1 MIGVI
6 PNIAAVLKAIGV
18 LGTILLVALAIG
30 LKVDSNSTTCYSW
43 DDQKLLKER
52 RVRNGLWGDKCIK
65 AAIFTLVL
73 GVLSGLF
80 PTKET
85 MYLMVGAYG
94 VEKMIENPVATDL
107 ASDGVDVLKQ
117 LMARAK
123 KELAEDEPK
132 ESNYARCERYE

>member
-1 MIGVI
+1 MSLVLIVYLIGVI
-6 PNIAAVLKAIGV
+6 PSIAVGLNAVGV
-18 LGTILLVALAIG
+18 LGTISLGALATG
-30 LKVDSNSTTCYSW
+30 LKIDSNSTSCYSW

-52 RVRNGLWGDKCIK
+52 RVRNGLLGDKCIK

-73 GVLSGLF
+73 GLLSGLF

-85 MYLMVGAYG
+85 MYLMVAAYG
-94 VEKMIENPVATDL
+94 VEKMIENPVAQDL

-123 KELAEDEPK
+123 KELAEDAPK
-132 ESNYARCERYE
+132 ESK